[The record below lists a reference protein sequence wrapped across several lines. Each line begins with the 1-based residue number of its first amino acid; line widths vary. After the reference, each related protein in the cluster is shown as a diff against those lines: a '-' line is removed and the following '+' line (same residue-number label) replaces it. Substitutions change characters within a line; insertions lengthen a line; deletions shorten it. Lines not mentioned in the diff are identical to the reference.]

1 MPDARR
7 GGLGRRSVTP
17 VGAALLILFQ
27 SATSAAPAP
36 VEPPLAQ
43 HLDVSPRFLSQ
54 PNIQDLFPARA
65 LEEAVSGVARI
76 QCVST
81 REGGT
86 RDCRVIEETPLGWG
100 FGQAGLDGMAR
111 ARLQPGQVDGQPVDS
126 RVVQPFTFIAVGEV
140 ELDCA
145 VSPDQKVSDC
155 RIAKESPSGRCLG
168 ARALRQAKTETP
180 DRWGQA
186 RARDGRFAWRMDV
199 HAPLADSPER
209 IGQPGCMQPPG

>member
-1 MPDARR
+1 MT
-7 GGLGRRSVTP
+7 SI
-17 VGAALLILFQ
+17 GAALLILFQ
-27 SATSAAPAP
+27 TSTSAAPP
-36 VEPPLAQ
+36 PIEPPPTQ
-43 HLDVSPRFLSQ
+43 RLDVSPRFLSQ

-65 LEEAVSGVARI
+65 LKEAVSGVARI

-111 ARLQPGQVDGQPVDS
+111 SRLQPGQVDGQPVDS

-145 VSPDQKVSDC
+145 VDPDQNVSDC
-155 RIAKESPSGRCLG
+155 RIAKEVPSGRCLG
-168 ARALRQAKTETP
+168 ARALRQAKTESP
-180 DRWGQA
+180 DRWDLA
-186 RARDGRFAWRMDV
+186 RARNGRFAWRMDV

-209 IGQPGCMQPPG
+209 TGQPGCMQPPG